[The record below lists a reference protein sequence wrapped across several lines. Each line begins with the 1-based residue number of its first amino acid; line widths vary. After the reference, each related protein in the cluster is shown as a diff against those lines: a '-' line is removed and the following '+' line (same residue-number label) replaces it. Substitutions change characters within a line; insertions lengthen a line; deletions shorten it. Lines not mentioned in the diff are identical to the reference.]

1 MTNNQIRYMIEVAK
15 TGSVNQA
22 ARNLFIS
29 QSSLSNAIQSVETEF
44 GRKIFSRSTR
54 GMTLTPFGR
63 QFIAYITPIERQL
76 RQLYAMRNTTALTS
90 QTTLSVISNGFYYL
104 SDIAETMGRRH
115 REGGLHLSLREEYS
129 GNVTD
134 AVVSGDADIAVV
146 RIWSC
151 YRDQLLERFLSANLL
166 YHPVCEMQLGVDV
179 GPQNPFYNSQEE
191 DILPEQLAGYPQI
204 MDESLDC
211 GPYADIF
218 PRIGLPVERT
228 RYIVNSRAA
237 TYEILNKTDGY
248 VLNSRRVQKTG
259 KINFGAYEWRFLLFR
274 NCEIS
279 SEIGWVSRESS
290 VLSAE
295 AREFVRLLQDQLL
308 YIGLEYNN

>member
-15 TGSVNQA
+15 AGSVNQA

-29 QSSLSNAIQSVETEF
+29 QSSLSNAVQSVETEF
-44 GRKIFSRSTR
+44 GRKIFSRSAR
-54 GMTLTPFGR
+54 GMMLTPFGR

-76 RQLYAMRNTTALTS
+76 HQLYAMRNTTALSS
-90 QTTLSVISNGFYYL
+90 QNTLSVISNGFYYL
-104 SDIAETMGRRH
+104 SDIAAAMGQRH
-115 REGGLHLSLREEYS
+115 RESGLHLSMREEYS

-134 AVVSGDADIAVV
+134 AVVSGEADIAVV

-166 YHPVCEMQLGVDV
+166 YHPVCEMQLGIDV
-179 GPQNPFYNSQEE
+179 GPKNPLYCLQEE
-191 DILPEQLAGYPQI
+191 DILPEQLAGFPQI

-228 RYIVNSRAA
+228 RYIVNSRAT
-237 TYEILNKTDGY
+237 TYEMLNKTDGY
-248 VLNSRRVQKTG
+248 VLNSRREQKTG
-259 KINFGAYEWRFLLFR
+259 KVNCGAYEWRFLLFR

-279 SEIGWVSRESS
+279 SEIGWISRENS

-295 AREFVRLLQDQLL
+295 TREFVRLLQERLL
-308 YIGLEYNN
+308 YIGFDYD